1 MKYVITIGNFDGLH
15 IGHKKIISHAV
26 NMANDLGAKSRLITF
41 KTHTRA
47 IGNLILDHDDK
58 ISMIKS
64 MNIDDIVELD
74 FDEIKSMTP
83 IEFMD
88 QFFEDAVG
96 IVVGEDFCFGKNRSG
111 NADDLKKY
119 GANNNIS
126 VDIVKDITD
135 DNSKVSSSTI
145 RELIKIGDV
154 YKASKLLGY
163 DFYVCSTIEDGYKR
177 GQTLGFKTANIS
189 WPENIIKPKYGVYY
203 TQMEIDGKIY
213 DSMTMSGVAKTF
225 NKDYSCE
232 TYIFN
237 FDQDIYRKPVKLIFR
252 DFLRENKK
260 FDSKEELI
268 EQLKKDKINSI
279 ETAVRLNGD
288 V

>member
-58 ISMIKS
+58 IRMIKS
-64 MNIDDIVELD
+64 MKINEIVELD

-111 NADDLKKY
+111 NAEDLKIY
-119 GANNNIS
+119 GANNNIK

-237 FDQDIYRKPVKLIFR
+237 FDQDIYRRPVKLIFR
-252 DFLRENKK
+252 DFLRANKK

>member
-15 IGHKKIISHAV
+15 IGHKKIISQAV
-26 NMANDLGAKSRLITF
+26 KMANDLGAKSRLITF

-47 IGNLILDHDDK
+47 IGSLILDHDDK
-58 ISMIKS
+58 INMIKS
-64 MNIDDIVELD
+64 MNIDEIVELD

-96 IVVGEDFCFGKNRSG
+96 IVVGEDFCFGKNRLG

-119 GANNNIS
+119 GANNNIK

-145 RELIKIGDV
+145 RELIKNGDV
-154 YKASKLLGY
+154 HKASKLLGY

-279 ETAVRLNGD
+279 ETAFRLNGD

>member
-15 IGHKKIISHAV
+15 IGHKKIISQAV

-47 IGNLILDHDDK
+47 IGTLILDHDDK

-119 GANNNIS
+119 GANNNIR

-135 DNSKVSSSTI
+135 HNSKVSSSTI

-237 FDQDIYRKPVKLIFR
+237 FDQDIYQKSVKLIFR

>member
-15 IGHKKIISHAV
+15 IGHKKIISQAV

-47 IGNLILDHDDK
+47 IGGLILDHDDK
-58 ISMIKS
+58 IRMINS
-64 MNIDDIVELD
+64 MNIDEIVELD

-119 GANNNIS
+119 GANNNIK

-145 RELIKIGDV
+145 RELIKSGDV
-154 YKASKLLGY
+154 HKASKLLGY
-163 DFYVCSTIEDGYKR
+163 AFYVCSTIEDGYKR

-203 TQMEIDGKIY
+203 TQMEIDGNIY

-237 FDQDIYRKPVKLIFR
+237 FDQDIYRKSVKLIFR